1 MNDLDILF
9 RTPTCIA
16 LVMGM
21 AVCAGLALTI
31 RKDTKA
37 LRIVRAATPFVLV
50 AVVLSPWMMS
60 IPHHTGH
67 GTKYIDLSYHL
78 FLRLVVSLFAGSASA
93 VLLRD
98 RRLRVKIVS
107 GGALALSLFVAVM
120 MAKDLWR
127 TNSHLRESQSRT
139 SESS

>member
-1 MNDLDILF
+1 MDDLDTLF
-9 RTPTCIA
+9 RTPTFLA
-16 LVMGM
+16 LAVGI
-21 AVCAGLALTI
+21 AVCIGLALTI

-37 LRIVRAATPFVLV
+37 LRIVRVATPFVLV

-67 GTKYIDLSYHL
+67 GTKYIDLSYQL
-78 FLRLVVSLFAGSASA
+78 FLRVVVSLFAGAASA

-98 RRLRVKIVS
+98 RRLPVKIVS
-107 GGALALSLFVAVM
+107 GGALVLSLFVAVM

-127 TNSHLRESQSRT
+127 TNSHMRKLQSRT
-139 SESS
+139 SQSI